1 MGCVAGSEDGEHE
14 RIWDSGL
21 DGKQGG
27 AERKENKNAS
37 ELHGLS
43 SRVDTGDIGMGK
55 KGKGKNQGFRAEC
68 VSVRCLEFC
77 HTLCKYNLLLL
88 PLEKSLN

>member
-1 MGCVAGSEDGEHE
+1 MGCVAGRKDGERE

-37 ELHGLS
+37 EPHGLS
-43 SRVDTGDIGMGK
+43 SRVDTGDIEMGK
-55 KGKGKNQGFRAEC
+55 KGKGKNQGFHVEC
-68 VSVRCLEFC
+68 VNVRCLKFC
-77 HTLCKYNLLLL
+77 HILYRYNLL
-88 PLEKSLN
+88 PLEKSLD